1 MSTRN
6 KAARHSCNY
15 NRAIVPSTD
24 TDVQSITRD
33 VLLAVAGVALIVGV
47 PFVMALMKQMGVW

>member
-6 KAARHSCNY
+6 KAERRCCSNERS
-15 NRAIVPSTD
+15 NVLSTA
-24 TDVQSITRD
+24 DVCSITRD

-47 PFVMALMKQMGVW
+47 PFVLAVLKQFGWW

>member
-6 KAARHSCNY
+6 KAARSSCSY
-15 NRAIVPSTD
+15 SRANVLSVL
-24 TDVQSITRD
+24 DVCSITRD

-47 PFVMALMKQMGVW
+47 PFLMALMKQIGVW